1 MLLLQRDFF
10 TKIYSPTMKHC
21 SALLAVSFFFWA
33 LTGLSAQN
41 FRVQIAAYTEK
52 MSDTFFLEKGVEE
65 VYVTHN
71 QMGMYC
77 YFARACDT
85 REGAEKV
92 QKELIE
98 KGFPFSVV
106 IDLEEQRVLS
116 NADCPYY
123 HPDFKKSLPKPGSNE
138 RNIYFDFG
146 SSDLTAESKTELDA
160 VCQAMKENLA
170 LNLKLNAHSDAVG
183 SAQAN
188 IELAS
193 TRARAARNYLINKG
207 VRADRMFIKV
217 FGEAAPIAS
226 NTTEDT
232 DGKKGEDLPEN
243 RKWNRRV
250 ELILTDEPEMVKLG
264 SEEKGN

>member
-1 MLLLQRDFF
+1 MTHRSTLFA
-10 TKIYSPTMKHC
+10 IG
-21 SALLAVSFFFWA
+21 FFFLSLA
-33 LTGLSAQN
+33 GLSAQN

-52 MSDTFFLEKGVEE
+52 MPDTFFLEKGVEE
-65 VYVTHN
+65 VYVTYN
-71 QMGMYC
+71 QMSGIHC
-77 YFARACDT
+77 YFAGSCDT
-85 REGAEKV
+85 REEAEKV
-92 QKELIE
+92 QKELIG
-98 KGFPFSVV
+98 KGFPGAVV

-138 RNIYFDFG
+138 RNIYFEFG
-146 SSDLTAESKTELDA
+146 SSDLTAESKKELDA

-170 LNLKLNAHSDAVG
+170 LNLKLNAHSDAIG

-188 IELAS
+188 IEMAS

-207 VRADRMFIKV
+207 IRADRMYIKV
-217 FGEAAPIAS
+217 FGEAAPIAA
-226 NTTEDT
+226 NTTEDS
-232 DGKKGEDLPEN
+232 DGQKGEDLPEN

-250 ELILTDEPEMVKLG
+250 ELVLTDQPEMVKLG